1 MTVVGLFHHRG
12 GVDKGGKAMLAGQS
26 SPGRPLRASGAGSEP
41 ERTIVAG
48 GGY

>member
-12 GVDKGGKAMLAGQS
+12 GVDKCGKAMLAGQS
-26 SPGRPLRASGAGSEP
+26 SPGRPLRGHRGRSEP